1 MIEKVFYILGDKK
14 KNLLSLLLLIIINL
28 ILEIFTLSALIP
40 LLNNFINQEKYY
52 EFIKQYNFIFDN
64 NIENLSLYLVVIFFT
79 SYIAK
84 TLIYTFVNIKIA
96 KFSQNFS
103 RDLSSILFK
112 KYLFSQYSFF
122 YKKNSAEL
130 IRNLTSEN
138 DGFFVLLHNSL
149 LIIVD
154 LFISLSLIIFLF
166 FYQPLVTLFLVLLIF
181 VFCFF
186 YLKFSSNPIVQVG
199 GHRILF
205 SKLAIKQ
212 IQETFSLIKE
222 IKLFSKEKIFF
233 STYSNYNNKLRD
245 ANLKFR
251 ISTILPRPVIEIFLI
266 AIVMSIIF
274 CSLNFGVTLS
284 SIVISLTIYSVA
296 GLKLFP
302 SFSNFIV
309 RFNAINF
316 RKSSLNLIYYEL
328 KNTSLSED
336 DHRTKIKF
344 KNFINITLRN
354 VHFNYPNSKKKIL
367 NNFNLEIK
375 KNKIYLLL
383 GPNGSGKS
391 TLLNIISGLISPTRG
406 NIFLNKNLINKNENF
421 YLKNLV
427 GYVSQN
433 VFLADRSILYN
444 ITFETDIKKIN
455 NKLLKSV
462 INISDLNDIINEMP
476 NKINTIVGQNGLLLS
491 GGQIQRI
498 AIARALYK
506 DPSIL
511 IFDEATNG
519 IDVYSKNKILNTI
532 KKLKNN
538 KTLILVTHDKEIIN
552 KYKKNIIRLNKNK
565 IFI

>member
-1 MIEKVFYILGDKK
+1 MIEKVFYILGNKK
-14 KNLLSLLLLIIINL
+14 KNLLSLLFLIIINL
-28 ILEIFTLSALIP
+28 ILEIFTLGALIP

-52 EFIKQYNFIFDN
+52 EFTKKFNFIFDN
-64 NIENLSLYLVVIFFT
+64 NIENLSLYLVGIFFT

-103 RDLSSILFK
+103 RDLSSMLFK

-122 YKKNSAEL
+122 YKKNSSEL

-154 LFISLSLIIFLF
+154 LFICLSLIIFLF
-166 FYQPLVTLFLVLLIF
+166 FYQPLVTLFLVLVIF
-181 VFCFF
+181 LFCFF
-186 YLKFSSNPIVQVG
+186 YLKFSSNSIVQVG
-199 GHRILF
+199 GHRLLF

-266 AIVMSIIF
+266 VIVTSIIF
-274 CSLNFGVTLS
+274 LSLDFGVSLS

-316 RKSSLNLIYYEL
+316 RKSSLNLIYDEL

-336 DHRTKIKF
+336 DNRAKIKF
-344 KNFINITLRN
+344 KNFINISLRN
-354 VHFNYPNSKKKIL
+354 VYFNYPNSKKKIL

-375 KNKIYLLL
+375 KNEIYLLL

-391 TLLNIISGLISPTRG
+391 TLLNIISGLIGPTRG

-444 ITFETDIKKIN
+444 ITFETDKKKIN

-532 KKLKNN
+532 KKLKNR

-552 KYKKNIIRLNKNK
+552 KYKKNVIRLNKNK
-565 IFI
+565 IYI

>member
-1 MIEKVFYILGDKK
+1 MIQKVFYILGNKK
-14 KNLLSLLLLIIINL
+14 KNLFSLLFLIIINL
-28 ILEIFTLSALIP
+28 ILEIFTIGTLIP

-52 EFIKQYNFIFDN
+52 EFIIKYNFIFDN
-64 NIENLSLYLVVIFFT
+64 GIENLNLYLIGIFFT

-103 RDLSSILFK
+103 RDLSTMLFK

-122 YKKNSAEL
+122 YKKNSSEL
-130 IRNLTSEN
+130 IRNLTAEN

-166 FYQPLVTLFLVLLIF
+166 FYQPLVTLFLFIVIF
-181 VFCFF
+181 LFCYF
-186 YLKFSSNPIVQVG
+186 YLKFSSNSIVSVG
-199 GHRILF
+199 RNRVVF

-222 IKLFSKEKIFF
+222 IKLFSKEKFFF
-233 STYSNYNNKLRD
+233 STYNYYNNKLRD

-251 ISTILPRPVIEIFLI
+251 VSTILPRPIIEIFLI
-266 AIVMSIIF
+266 AIVTLIILY
-274 CSLNFGVTLS
+274 SVNFGVSLS
-284 SIVISLTIYSVA
+284 SIIISLSIYSVA

-316 RKSSLNLIYYEL
+316 RKSSLNLIYNEL
-328 KNTSLSED
+328 KNTSLSQED
-336 DHRTKIKF
+336 YKSESKF
-344 KNFINITLRN
+344 KNFINISLRN
-354 VHFNYPNSKKKIL
+354 IHFNYPNSRKLIL
-367 NNFNLEIK
+367 NNINLEIK
-375 KNKIYLLL
+375 KNKIYLLT

-391 TLLNIISGLISPTRG
+391 TLLNIISGLITPTSG
-406 NIFLNKNLINKNENF
+406 NIFLNKNLINKRNSF
-421 YLKNLV
+421 HLKNLV

-433 VFLADRSILYN
+433 IFLADRSILYN
-444 ITFETDIKKIN
+444 ITFETDKKKIN
-455 NKLLKSV
+455 NKLLQDV
-462 INISDLNDIINEMP
+462 INISDLNDIINEKP
-476 NKINTIVGQNGLLLS
+476 DKINTIVGQDGSLLS

-532 KKLKNN
+532 KKLKNK

-552 KYKKNIIRLNKNK
+552 KYKKNVIRLK
-565 IFI
+565 